1 MNYWQVFFSADY
13 FPVLLLIALLQP
25 LVIWLLVI
33 LTERTDGGPVY
44 EYLMD
49 LFAYPLAQSGL
60 TVLFIF
66 LTYPVLFGF
75 TAEQNYPDLFASNDN
90 TLSNLFNV
98 LIFLG
103 FLLPLI
109 PVLKSFKGLVLSMQV
124 IIASQVL
131 LHWVLSS
138 MGAMYIC
145 SIYRR

>member
-44 EYLMD
+44 ECLM
-49 LFAYPLAQSGL
+49 
-60 TVLFIF
+60 
-66 LTYPVLFGF
+66 
-75 TAEQNYPDLFASNDN
+75 DLFASNDN